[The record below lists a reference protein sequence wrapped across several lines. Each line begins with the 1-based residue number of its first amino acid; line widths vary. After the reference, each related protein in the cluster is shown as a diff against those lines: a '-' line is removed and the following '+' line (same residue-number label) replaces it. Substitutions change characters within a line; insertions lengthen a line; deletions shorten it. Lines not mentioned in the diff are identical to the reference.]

1 MKWCSPRLTV
11 KQFDSTASL
20 PLVIWYLLL
29 GGLVVSCSSMMYL
42 FPNYA
47 TSGIKMTTQWQD
59 KFVGLNLEADL
70 ALAETSTATY
80 ICQDERIVS
89 SCDICASS
97 LSSPTATTD
106 VSTRMA

>member
-29 GGLVVSCSSMMYL
+29 GGLVVSCSSMMYV
-42 FPNYA
+42 FPNYE
-47 TSGIKMTTQWQD
+47 TSGIEMTTQWQD
-59 KFVGLNLEADL
+59 KFVGLNLEANL
-70 ALAETSTATY
+70 VLAEPTN
-80 ICQDERIVS
+80 ICLESERIVS